1 MVLFSF
7 LSTILY
13 FDTRFDYDFTMQD
26 IDTCLE
32 DSILVGYAYKMM
44 GVEPLF
50 RFSYFQVVTSIMSQ
64 IRSGSFSCYMSLYVC
79 CKFCA
84 VGGTVLPRLLMGDTG
99 PERTY
104 HRSI

>member
-1 MVLFSF
+1 MVFFLF

-64 IRSGSFSCYMSLYVC
+64 IRSGSVSYYTSLYVC
-79 CKFCA
+79 CTFCA
-84 VGGTVLPRLLMGDTG
+84 VGDILLHHLLMGETVT
-99 PERTY
+99 ERIY
-104 HRSI
+104 HHRI